1 MPDKTHHV
9 IQRFPDQEPMI
20 LRLFETSPNFNALCQ
35 AYGEV
40 TETLHRFQG
49 SSEPSAGSEIER
61 LRKRRANLDDE
72 MLAMMQQTAR
82 V

>member
-1 MPDKTHHV
+1 V
-9 IQRFPDQEPMI
+9 IQRFPDREPTI
-20 LRLFETSPNFNALCQ
+20 RQLFETSPNFNALCH
-35 AYGEV
+35 AYSEV
-40 TETLHRFQG
+40 TEALHRLQA
-49 SSEPSAGSEIER
+49 SAEPSAGFEIER

>member
-1 MPDKTHHV
+1 MSNEPHHV

-20 LRLFETSPNFNALCQ
+20 RRLFETSPNFNALCH
-35 AYGEV
+35 AYSEV
-40 TETLHRFQG
+40 TEALHRLQA
-49 SSEPSAGSEIER
+49 SSDPGAGSEIER
-61 LRKRRANLDDE
+61 LRKRRANLVDE